1 MDEVTKIKK
10 LKQQGGRGAARFR
23 AIMLVLFLI
32 AVVNF
37 APRFFSATPAP
48 EPQVVNVYHVQPVA
62 PVVPAPPAQPQ
73 VQVQVNVNVDTA
85 LAARPQSMYVANTDP
100 NFMVAMGYQYYQN
113 GGREIVRVWECGTY
127 AVICHWNRPRIDSQ
141 QAFDVIWQTADGVV
155 HERRV
160 DGNEGYFE
168 VRP

>member
-48 EPQVVNVYHVQPVA
+48 EPEPTPQIHQLTHQRQSVVILTS
-62 PVVPAPPAQPQ
+62 
-73 VQVQVNVNVDTA
+73 DT
-85 LAARPQSMYVANTDP
+85 
-100 NFMVAMGYQYYQN
+100 
-113 GGREIVRVWECGTY
+113 REIVRVGYEYFDNNEVVNNWQCG
-127 AVICHWNRPRIDSQ
+127 AQAAICHMYTPNIPANRQLFVVVEFSDGMVNKYPFSTELDYLEIDGNNRPRI
-141 QAFDVIWQTADGVV
+141 
-155 HERRV
+155 
-160 DGNEGYFE
+160 E
-168 VRP
+168 VLP